1 MGQSGSG
8 KTTLLYNMMD
18 QVPVPFWTFDL
29 RQEYRHLIRRDP
41 TVPVL
46 PWQEF
51 RFNPLRPPPGVPPR
65 RWAQVFSEIF
75 GHATALLS
83 GSKNYLM
90 KQIIKLY
97 ELHDLFDAVT
107 EPYPSLHD
115 LQVLLDQAKINYVRK
130 QADYWDTVLNRLEA
144 MTLTASTVFDCS
156 QGHPID
162 DLLTRKVVFES
173 DGLGRDLQNFLMEIL
188 FAYVYEYRLAQNHRG
203 DGLRYLFFMDE
214 EKNGCS
220 VSTRSER
227 TQSASRSSMN

>member
-1 MGQSGSG
+1 
-8 KTTLLYNMMD
+8 MD

-29 RQEYRHLIRRDP
+29 RQDYRHLIRRDP

-51 RFNPLRPPPGVPPR
+51 RFNPLRSPPGVPPR

-97 ELHDLFDAVT
+97 ELYDLFDAVT
-107 EPYPSLHD
+107 EPYPSLYD

-130 QADYWDTVLNRLEA
+130 QADYRDTVLNRLEA

-173 DGLGRDLQNFLMEIL
+173 DGLDRDLQNFLMEIL

-203 DGLRYLFFMDE
+203 DGLRYLFFLDE
-214 EKNGCS
+214 GKTGVQCLQGAKG
-220 VSTRSER
+220 RSR
-227 TQSASRSSMN
+227 HPGHR